1 MKKIIFI
8 LTVFSGIVAGLCA
21 QTPELFYQQD
31 EPRFFGQWANQDT
44 ISAAQELSQY
54 RSAMN
59 ESYAPDTIQIFGSD
73 GYIYIRSPRRYPA
86 QVYTMLG
93 QVVRQT
99 YVNPGYTEM
108 LVGGRGIYLVR
119 VGDVTRKVVL

>member
-1 MKKIIFI
+1 MKKIVFTLIFFI
-8 LTVFSGIVAGLCA
+8 GLGAGLYS

-31 EPRFFGQWANQDT
+31 EPRFAGQWANQDT
-44 ISAAQELSQY
+44 LSFEEELSQY
-54 RSAMN
+54 RSALN
-59 ESYAPDTIQIFGSD
+59 ESYGPDTIQIFGSD
-73 GYIYIRSPRRYPA
+73 GFIYIRSPRRYPA

-93 QVVRQT
+93 QIVRQT

-108 LVGGRGIYLVR
+108 QVGGRGIYLVR